1 MERGNLRAGVKG
13 ECQVDEPQGTEYVY
27 SHRGRVAC
35 SSEEGF

>member
-13 ECQVDEPQGTEYVY
+13 GYQADEPQGTEYQY

-35 SSEEGF
+35 SSEDGF